1 MAMRERDLESAVISA
16 LRAGEEVTDRAFDR
30 LLPSWARAP
39 SRRHWTPVA
48 VARRAAELLVAQA
61 GMRVLDVGS
70 GIGKFCFIGAMT
82 TPGPVRGHRATRA
95 PGARRPGG
103 GRRAS
108 ASAAAA
114 SCTGTWR
121 TSTSGPGTASTCS
134 TRSWN
139 TCATNRPSIAPSN
152 AGPSLYRRYIRLVE
166 QQLDNARTGARL
178 CTYWGFGGDLPPGWE
193 LETGEEVGTG
203 RLELWIKS

>member
-82 TPGPVRGHRATRA
+82 TPGLFVGIEQRAHLVHAARATAGRFRIGRCRFLHGNMA
-95 PGARRPGG
+95 DLDFRPWDGFYLFNPFLEQLRHEPPIDRTIERR
-103 GRRAS
+103 
-108 ASAAAA
+108 
-114 SCTGTWR
+114 
-121 TSTSGPGTASTCS
+121 
-134 TRSWN
+134 
-139 TCATNRPSIAPSN
+139 
-152 AGPSLYRRYIRLVE
+152 PSLYRRYIRLVE
-166 QQLDNARTGARL
+166 QQLDNARSGARL
-178 CTYWGFGGDLPPGWE
+178 CTYWGFGGELPPGWE
-193 LETGEEVGTG
+193 LETGEELGTG

>member
-82 TPGPVRGHRATRA
+82 TPGLFVGIEQRAHLVHAARATAGRFRIGRCRFLHGNMA
-95 PGARRPGG
+95 DLDFRPWDAFYLFNPFLEQLRHEPPIDRTIERR
-103 GRRAS
+103 
-108 ASAAAA
+108 
-114 SCTGTWR
+114 
-121 TSTSGPGTASTCS
+121 
-134 TRSWN
+134 
-139 TCATNRPSIAPSN
+139 
-152 AGPSLYRRYIRLVE
+152 PSLYRRYIRLVE
-166 QQLDNARTGARL
+166 QQLDNARSGARL
-178 CTYWGFGGDLPPGWE
+178 CTYWGFGGELPPGWE
-193 LETGEEVGTG
+193 LETGEELGTG